1 MRKTYRYRDL
11 SFPVADTT
19 QVDFT
24 VAFISDV
31 TLGKTKIY
39 QPHLGN
45 PTITNSGTVSIG
57 SGTQLRGRITIVMTE
72 VTNLGPNVTE
82 IKIAYKL
89 NDQLLVEHHNLKSEE
104 ENPTIILFIKF
115 PEA

>member
-11 SFPVADTT
+11 SFPVSDATE
-19 QVDFT
+19 VNFT
-24 VAFISDV
+24 VEFISDV
-31 TLGKTKIY
+31 NLGKTKIF

-45 PTITNSGTVSIG
+45 PVIENSGTKFIG
-57 SGTQLRGRITIVMTE
+57 TGAQLRGRITVVMTE
-72 VTNLGPNVTE
+72 VVNLGPNEDE
-82 IKIAYKL
+82 IRIAYKL
-89 NDQLLVEHHNLKSEE
+89 NDKLLVEHHNPKSEE